1 MVVALR
7 SPADDNVKL
16 SSIQQMQATSRIP
29 ANFRKHLDILQTA
42 AANSTHG

>member
-7 SPADDNVKL
+7 SPADDNAEL
-16 SSIQQMQATSRIP
+16 SRIQQMQAMGPIP